1 MNGKEFIELVK
12 DMRTQQRTYFR
23 TRSKESLTKSKNLE
37 AKVDLYIR
45 NLTQMEI
52 DF

>member
-1 MNGKEFIELVK
+1 MTQKEFTELVK
-12 DMRTQQRTYFR
+12 DMRTNQRTYFR
-23 TRSKESLTKSKNLE
+23 TKSDESLIKSKNLE

-45 NLTQMEI
+45 NLTQIEM